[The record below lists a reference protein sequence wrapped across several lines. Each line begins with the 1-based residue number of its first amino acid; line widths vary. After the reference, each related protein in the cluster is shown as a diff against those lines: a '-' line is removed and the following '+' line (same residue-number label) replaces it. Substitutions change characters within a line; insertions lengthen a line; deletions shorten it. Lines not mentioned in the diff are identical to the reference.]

1 MQEYLA
7 MWKNYVNFKDR
18 TSVRGFWMA
27 VLFNFL
33 AGVILGILAGLV
45 SFLSILSGLYS
56 LATLIPGLAITVRR
70 LRDAGKAWYC
80 IFISLVPLVGGIILI
95 VWLCKSTSNYEGNQ
109 V

>member
-18 TSVRGFWMA
+18 TSVRGYWMA
-27 VLFNFL
+27 FLFNFL
-33 AGVILGILAGLV
+33 AGIILGILTGILPV
-45 SFLSILSGLYS
+45 LGFLSGLYS
-56 LATLIPGLAITVRR
+56 LAILIPSLAIVVRR

-80 IFISLVPLVGGIILI
+80 IFISLVPLVGSIILI
-95 VWLCKSTSNYEGNQ
+95 VWLCRPTSNFEGEQ